1 MNTKPHTVIYQA
13 KNGAIELK
21 GDWTQD
27 TIWASQAQIAELFA
41 VDRSVVTRHIK
52 NIFLDRELDSKV
64 VSAKFAQTTPHGALK
79 GKTQTKNVTFYNLD
93 IILAVGYRTKS
104 SMAVTFRQWAT
115 QTLKQYITKGY
126 SINKK
131 VLAQNYDE
139 FLKAIET
146 VKTLIPVNSE
156 VKTSDALELV
166 KFFAETWFA
175 LDAYDKSDLP
185 QSGLNKS
192 QVEFTADEL
201 IQALVELKQDLY
213 KKKMATKLFGQ
224 EKQPNAIAGI
234 VGNIFQSAFGEEIYP
249 SIEEKAAHLLYF
261 IIKNHP
267 LNDGNKRSGAFAF
280 IWLLNKTKTLNT
292 SKITPQVLT
301 TLTLLVAESDPHNKD
316 QIIGLILQIL
326 K

>member
-1 MNTKPHTVIYQA
+1 MNIKPHTIIYQA

-27 TIWASQAQIAELFA
+27 TIWASQAQITDLFQ
-41 VDRSVVTRHIK
+41 VDQSVVSRHIK
-52 NIFLDRELDSKV
+52 NIFKDYEVDKESNMQKMHIANSDKPVNLYSLDV
-64 VSAKFAQTTPHGALK
+64 
-79 GKTQTKNVTFYNLD
+79 
-93 IILAVGYRTKS
+93 ILGVGYRTNSKV
-104 SMAVTFRQWAT
+104 AIEFRKWAT
-115 QTLKQYITKGY
+115 QTLKQHITKGY

-139 FLKAIET
+139 FLKAIEM

-156 VKTSDALELV
+156 VKTGDALELV
-166 KFFAETWFA
+166 KLFAETWFA

-185 QSGLNKS
+185 QLGLNKS
-192 QVEFTADEL
+192 QVKFTADEL

-213 KKKMATKLFGQ
+213 KKKMATELFGQ

>member
-1 MNTKPHTVIYQA
+1 MNTKPHTIIYQA

-27 TIWASQAQIAELFA
+27 TIWANLDQIS
-41 VDRSVVTRHIK
+41 SVFGRDKSVISRHIK
-52 NIFLDRELDSKV
+52 NIYKDEELKKDAV
-64 VSAKFAQTTPHGALK
+64 VAFFATTAKD
-79 GKTQTKNVTFYNLD
+79 GKIYQVEYFNLD
-93 IILAVGYRTKS
+93 MILSIGYRVNSKTATK
-104 SMAVTFRQWAT
+104 FRQWAT
-115 QTLKQYITKGY
+115 QTLKQHITKGY

-146 VKTLIPVNSE
+146 VKTLIPANSE

-166 KFFAETWFA
+166 KLFAETWFA

-185 QSGLNKS
+185 QLGLNKS
-192 QVEFTADEL
+192 QVKFTADEL
-201 IQALVELKQDLY
+201 IQALLELKQNLY

>member
-1 MNTKPHTVIYQA
+1 MNTKPHTIIYQA

-27 TIWASQAQIAELFA
+27 TIWANLDQIS
-41 VDRSVVTRHIK
+41 SVFGRDKSVISRHIK
-52 NIFLDRELDSKV
+52 NIYKDEELKKDSV
-64 VSAKFAQTTPHGALK
+64 VAFFATTAKD
-79 GKTQTKNVTFYNLD
+79 GKTYQVEYFNLD
-93 IILAVGYRTKS
+93 MILSIGYRVNSKT
-104 SMAVTFRQWAT
+104 ATRFRQWAT

-156 VKTSDALELV
+156 VKTGDALELV

-175 LDAYDKSDLP
+175 LDAYDKSDFP

-192 QVEFTADEL
+192 EVEFTADEL

-213 KKKMATKLFGQ
+213 KKNMATELFGQ

>member
-1 MNTKPHTVIYQA
+1 MNTKPHTIIYQA

-27 TIWASQAQIAELFA
+27 TIWASQAQITDLFQ
-41 VDRSVVTRHIK
+41 VDQSVVSRHIK
-52 NIFLDRELDSKV
+52 NIFKDYEVDKESNMQKMHIANSDKPVNLYSLDV
-64 VSAKFAQTTPHGALK
+64 
-79 GKTQTKNVTFYNLD
+79 
-93 IILAVGYRTKS
+93 ILGVGYRTNSKV
-104 SMAVTFRQWAT
+104 AIEFRKWAT
-115 QTLKQYITKGY
+115 QTLKQHITKGY

-146 VKTLIPVNSE
+146 VKTLIPANSE

-213 KKKMATKLFGQ
+213 KKKMATELFGQ

-249 SIEEKAAHLLYF
+249 TIEEKAAHLLYF

-326 K
+326 KQ

>member
-1 MNTKPHTVIYQA
+1 MNTKPHTIIYQA

-21 GDWTQD
+21 GDLTQD
-27 TIWASQAQIAELFA
+27 TIWASQAQITDLFQ
-41 VDRSVVTRHIK
+41 VDQSVVSRHIK
-52 NIFLDRELDSKV
+52 NIFKDYEVDKESNMQKMHIANSDKPVNLYSLDV
-64 VSAKFAQTTPHGALK
+64 
-79 GKTQTKNVTFYNLD
+79 
-93 IILAVGYRTKS
+93 ILGVGYRTNSKV
-104 SMAVTFRQWAT
+104 AIEFRKWAT
-115 QTLKQYITKGY
+115 QTLKQHITKGY

-166 KFFAETWFA
+166 KLFAETWFA

-185 QSGLNKS
+185 QLGLNKS
-192 QVEFTADEL
+192 QVKFTADEL
-201 IQALVELKQDLY
+201 IQALVELKQNLY
-213 KKKMATKLFGQ
+213 KKKMATELFGQ

>member
-1 MNTKPHTVIYQA
+1 MNTKPHTIIYQA

-27 TIWASQAQIAELFA
+27 TIWANLDQIS
-41 VDRSVVTRHIK
+41 SVFGRDKSVISRHIK
-52 NIFLDRELDSKV
+52 NIYKDEELKKDSV
-64 VSAKFAQTTPHGALK
+64 VAFFATTAKD
-79 GKTQTKNVTFYNLD
+79 GKTYQVEYFNLD
-93 IILAVGYRTKS
+93 MILSIGYRVNSKTATK
-104 SMAVTFRQWAT
+104 FRQWAT
-115 QTLKQYITKGY
+115 QTLKQHITKGY

-146 VKTLIPVNSE
+146 VKTLIPANSE
-156 VKTSDALELV
+156 VKTGDALELV
-166 KFFAETWFA
+166 KLFAETWFA

-185 QSGLNKS
+185 QLGLNKS
-192 QVEFTADEL
+192 QVKFTADEL

-213 KKKMATKLFGQ
+213 KKKMATELFGQ

>member
-1 MNTKPHTVIYQA
+1 MNTKPHTIIYQA

-21 GDWTQD
+21 GDLNQD
-27 TIWASQAQIAELFA
+27 TIWASQAQITDLFQ
-41 VDRSVVTRHIK
+41 VDQSVVSRHIK
-52 NIFLDRELDSKV
+52 NIFKDYEVDKESNMQKMHIANSDKPVNLYSLD
-64 VSAKFAQTTPHGALK
+64 VSLG
-79 GKTQTKNVTFYNLD
+79 
-93 IILAVGYRTKS
+93 VGYRTNSKV
-104 SMAVTFRQWAT
+104 AIEFRKWAT

-156 VKTSDALELV
+156 IKTGDALELV

>member
-1 MNTKPHTVIYQA
+1 MNTKPHTIIYQA

-27 TIWASQAQIAELFA
+27 TIWASQAQITDLFQ
-41 VDRSVVTRHIK
+41 VDQSVVSRHIK
-52 NIFLDRELDSKV
+52 NIFKDYEVDKESNMQKMHIANSDKPVNLYSLDV
-64 VSAKFAQTTPHGALK
+64 
-79 GKTQTKNVTFYNLD
+79 
-93 IILAVGYRTKS
+93 ILGVGYRTNSKV
-104 SMAVTFRQWAT
+104 AIEFRKWAT
-115 QTLKQYITKGY
+115 QTLKQHITKGY

-146 VKTLIPVNSE
+146 FKTLIPVNSE
-156 VKTSDALELV
+156 VKTGDALELV
-166 KFFAETWFA
+166 KLFAETWFA

-185 QSGLNKS
+185 QLGLNKS
-192 QVEFTADEL
+192 QVKFTADEL

-213 KKKMATKLFGQ
+213 KKKMATELFGQ

>member
-1 MNTKPHTVIYQA
+1 MNTKSHTIIYQA

-41 VDRSVVTRHIK
+41 VDRSVVTKHIK
-52 NIFLDRELDSKV
+52 NIFLDRELDEKV

-79 GKTQTKNVTFYNLD
+79 GKTQTKNVVFYNLD

-104 SMAVTFRQWAT
+104 SIAVTFRQWAT
-115 QTLKQYITKGY
+115 QTLKQHITKGY

-146 VKTLIPVNSE
+146 VKVLIPVNSE
-156 VKTSDALELV
+156 VKTADALELV
-166 KFFAETWFA
+166 KLFAETWFT
-175 LDAYDKSDLP
+175 LDAYDKSGLP
-185 QSGLNKS
+185 QSGFNKK

-201 IQALVELKQDLY
+201 IQALVELKQDLL
-213 KKKMATKLFGQ
+213 KKRLATELFGQ
-224 EKQPNAIAGI
+224 EKQANAITGI
-234 VGNIFQSAFGEEIYP
+234 VGNIFQSAFGEDIYP
-249 SIEEKAAHLLYF
+249 TIEEKAAHLLYF

-280 IWLLNKTKTLNT
+280 VWFLNKTQILNT
-292 SKITPQVLT
+292 SKITPQTLT

-326 K
+326 N

>member
-1 MNTKPHTVIYQA
+1 MNTKPHTIIYQA

-21 GDWTQD
+21 GDLTQD
-27 TIWASQAQIAELFA
+27 TIWASLDQIS
-41 VDRSVVTRHIK
+41 SVFGRDKSVISRHIK
-52 NIFLDRELDSKV
+52 NIYKDEELKKDAV
-64 VSAKFAQTTPHGALK
+64 VAFFATTAKD
-79 GKTQTKNVTFYNLD
+79 GKIYQVEYFNLD
-93 IILAVGYRTKS
+93 MILSIGYRVNSKT
-104 SMAVTFRQWAT
+104 ATRFRQWAT
-115 QTLKQYITKGY
+115 QTLKQHITKGY

-139 FLKAIET
+139 FLKAIEM

-156 VKTSDALELV
+156 VKTGDALELV

-175 LDAYDKSDLP
+175 LDAYDKSDFP

-192 QVEFTADEL
+192 QVKFTADEL

-213 KKKMATKLFGQ
+213 KKKMATELFGQ

-280 IWLLNKTKTLNT
+280 IWLLNKSKTLNT

>member
-1 MNTKPHTVIYQA
+1 MNTKPHTIIYQA

-27 TIWASQAQIAELFA
+27 TIWANLDQIS
-41 VDRSVVTRHIK
+41 SVFGRDKSVISRHIK
-52 NIFLDRELDSKV
+52 NIYKDEELKKDSV
-64 VSAKFAQTTPHGALK
+64 VAFFATTAKD
-79 GKTQTKNVTFYNLD
+79 GKIYQVEYFNLD
-93 IILAVGYRTKS
+93 MILSIGYRVNSKT
-104 SMAVTFRQWAT
+104 ATRFRQWAT
-115 QTLKQYITKGY
+115 QTLRQHITKGY

-192 QVEFTADEL
+192 EVEFTADEL

>member
-1 MNTKPHTVIYQA
+1 MNTKPHTIIYQA

-27 TIWASQAQIAELFA
+27 TIWANLDQIS
-41 VDRSVVTRHIK
+41 SVFGRDKSVISRHIK
-52 NIFLDRELDSKV
+52 NIYKDEELKKDSV
-64 VSAKFAQTTPHGALK
+64 VAFFATTAKD
-79 GKTQTKNVTFYNLD
+79 GKTYQVEYFNLD
-93 IILAVGYRTKS
+93 MILSIGYRVNSKTATK
-104 SMAVTFRQWAT
+104 FRQWAT

-156 VKTSDALELV
+156 VKTGDALELV

-175 LDAYDKSDLP
+175 LDAYDKSDFP

-192 QVEFTADEL
+192 EVEFTADEL

-213 KKKMATKLFGQ
+213 KKNMATELFGQ

>member
-1 MNTKPHTVIYQA
+1 MNTKPHTIIYQA

-27 TIWASQAQIAELFA
+27 TIWANLDQIS
-41 VDRSVVTRHIK
+41 SVFGRDKSVISRHIK
-52 NIFLDRELDSKV
+52 NIYKDEELKKDSV
-64 VSAKFAQTTPHGALK
+64 VAFFATTAKD
-79 GKTQTKNVTFYNLD
+79 GKTYQVEYFNLD
-93 IILAVGYRTKS
+93 MILSIGYRVNSKTATK
-104 SMAVTFRQWAT
+104 FRQWAT
-115 QTLKQYITKGY
+115 QTLKQHITKGY

-156 VKTSDALELV
+156 VKTGDALELV
-166 KFFAETWFA
+166 KLFAETWFA

-185 QSGLNKS
+185 QLGLNKS
-192 QVEFTADEL
+192 QVKFTADEL

-213 KKKMATKLFGQ
+213 KKKMATELFGQ

-316 QIIGLILQIL
+316 QIIGLILQTL

>member
-1 MNTKPHTVIYQA
+1 MNTKPHTIIYQA

-27 TIWASQAQIAELFA
+27 TIWASLDQIS
-41 VDRSVVTRHIK
+41 SVFGRDKSVISRHIK
-52 NIFLDRELDSKV
+52 NIYKDEELKKDSV
-64 VSAKFAQTTPHGALK
+64 VAFFATTAKD
-79 GKTQTKNVTFYNLD
+79 GKIYQVEYFNLD
-93 IILAVGYRTKS
+93 MILSIGYRVNSKTATK
-104 SMAVTFRQWAT
+104 FRQWAT

-126 SINKK
+126 SINQK

-156 VKTSDALELV
+156 VKTGDALELV

-175 LDAYDKSDLP
+175 LDAYDKSDFP

-192 QVEFTADEL
+192 EVEFNADEL

-213 KKKMATKLFGQ
+213 KKKMATELFGQ

-280 IWLLNKTKTLNT
+280 IWLLNKSKTLNT

>member
-1 MNTKPHTVIYQA
+1 MNTKPHTIIYQA

-27 TIWASQAQIAELFA
+27 TIWASQAQITDLFQ
-41 VDRSVVTRHIK
+41 VDQSVVSRHIK
-52 NIFLDRELDSKV
+52 NIFKDYEVDKESNMQKMHIANSDKPVNLYSLDV
-64 VSAKFAQTTPHGALK
+64 
-79 GKTQTKNVTFYNLD
+79 
-93 IILAVGYRTKS
+93 ILGVGYRTNSKV
-104 SMAVTFRQWAT
+104 AIEFRKWAT
-115 QTLKQYITKGY
+115 QTLKQHITKGY

-146 VKTLIPVNSE
+146 VKTLIPANSE
-156 VKTSDALELV
+156 VKTGDALELV

-185 QSGLNKS
+185 QSGRNKS

-249 SIEEKAAHLLYF
+249 TIEEKAAHLLYF

-326 K
+326 KQ

>member
-1 MNTKPHTVIYQA
+1 MNTKPHTIIYQA

-27 TIWASQAQIAELFA
+27 TIWASQAQIADLFQ
-41 VDRSVVTRHIK
+41 VDQSVVSRHIN
-52 NIFLDRELDSKV
+52 NIFKDYEVDKESNMQKMHIANSDKPVNLYSLDV
-64 VSAKFAQTTPHGALK
+64 
-79 GKTQTKNVTFYNLD
+79 
-93 IILAVGYRTKS
+93 ILGVGYRTNSKV
-104 SMAVTFRQWAT
+104 AIEFRKWAT

-156 VKTSDALELV
+156 VKTGDALELV

-192 QVEFTADEL
+192 EVEFNADEL
-201 IQALVELKQDLY
+201 IQALVDLKQDLY
-213 KKKMATKLFGQ
+213 KKKMATELFGQ

>member
-1 MNTKPHTVIYQA
+1 MNTKPHTIIYQA

-27 TIWASQAQIAELFA
+27 TIWASQAQITDLFQ
-41 VDRSVVTRHIK
+41 VDQSVVSRHIK
-52 NIFLDRELDSKV
+52 NIFKDYEVDKESNMQKMHIANSDKPVNLYSLDV
-64 VSAKFAQTTPHGALK
+64 
-79 GKTQTKNVTFYNLD
+79 
-93 IILAVGYRTKS
+93 ILGVGYRTNSKV
-104 SMAVTFRQWAT
+104 AIEFRKWAT
-115 QTLKQYITKGY
+115 QTLKQHITKGY

-156 VKTSDALELV
+156 VKTGDALELV

-192 QVEFTADEL
+192 QVKFTADEL

-280 IWLLNKTKTLNT
+280 IWLLNKSKTLNT

>member
-1 MNTKPHTVIYQA
+1 MNTKPHTIIYQA

-27 TIWASQAQIAELFA
+27 TIWASQAQITDLFQ
-41 VDRSVVTRHIK
+41 VDQSVVSRHIK
-52 NIFLDRELDSKV
+52 NIFKDYEVDKESNMQKMHIANSDKPVNLYSLDV
-64 VSAKFAQTTPHGALK
+64 
-79 GKTQTKNVTFYNLD
+79 
-93 IILAVGYRTKS
+93 ILGVGYRTNSKV
-104 SMAVTFRQWAT
+104 AIEFRKWAT
-115 QTLKQYITKGY
+115 QTLKQHITKGY

-146 VKTLIPVNSE
+146 VKTLIPANSE
-156 VKTSDALELV
+156 VKTGDALELV
-166 KFFAETWFA
+166 KLFAETWFA

-185 QSGLNKS
+185 QLGLNKS
-192 QVEFTADEL
+192 QVKFTADEL

-213 KKKMATKLFGQ
+213 KKKMATELFGQ

>member
-1 MNTKPHTVIYQA
+1 MNTKSHTIIYQA

-27 TIWASQAQIAELFA
+27 TIWASQAQITDLFQ
-41 VDRSVVTRHIK
+41 VDQSVVSRHIK
-52 NIFLDRELDSKV
+52 NIFKDYEVDKESNMQKMHIANSDKPVNLYSLDV
-64 VSAKFAQTTPHGALK
+64 
-79 GKTQTKNVTFYNLD
+79 
-93 IILAVGYRTKS
+93 ILGVGYRTNSKV
-104 SMAVTFRQWAT
+104 AIEFRKWAT
-115 QTLKQYITKGY
+115 QTLKQHITKGY

-156 VKTSDALELV
+156 VKTSNALELV
-166 KFFAETWFA
+166 KLFAETWFA

-185 QSGLNKS
+185 QLGLNKS
-192 QVEFTADEL
+192 QVKFTADEL

-213 KKKMATKLFGQ
+213 KKKMATELFGQ

>member
-1 MNTKPHTVIYQA
+1 MNTKPHTIIYQA

-27 TIWASQAQIAELFA
+27 TIWASQAQITDLFQ
-41 VDRSVVTRHIK
+41 VDQSVVSRHIK
-52 NIFLDRELDSKV
+52 NIFKDYEVDKESNMQKMHIANSDKPVNLYSLDV
-64 VSAKFAQTTPHGALK
+64 
-79 GKTQTKNVTFYNLD
+79 
-93 IILAVGYRTKS
+93 ILGVGYRTNSK
-104 SMAVTFRQWAT
+104 VTIEFRKWAT
-115 QTLKQYITKGY
+115 QTLKQHITKGY

-146 VKTLIPVNSE
+146 FKTLIPVNSE
-156 VKTSDALELV
+156 VKTGDALELV
-166 KFFAETWFA
+166 KLFAETWFA

-185 QSGLNKS
+185 QLGLNKS
-192 QVEFTADEL
+192 QVKFTADEL

-213 KKKMATKLFGQ
+213 KKKMATELFGQ

>member
-1 MNTKPHTVIYQA
+1 MNTKPHTIIYQA

-27 TIWASQAQIAELFA
+27 TIWASLDQIS
-41 VDRSVVTRHIK
+41 SVFGRDKSVISRHIK
-52 NIFLDRELDSKV
+52 NIYKDEELKKDSV
-64 VSAKFAQTTPHGALK
+64 VAFFATTAKD
-79 GKTQTKNVTFYNLD
+79 GKIYQVEYFNLD
-93 IILAVGYRTKS
+93 MILSIGYRVNSKTATK
-104 SMAVTFRQWAT
+104 FRQWAT

-156 VKTSDALELV
+156 VKTGDALELV

-175 LDAYDKSDLP
+175 LDAYDKSDFP

-192 QVEFTADEL
+192 EVEFTADEL

>member
-1 MNTKPHTVIYQA
+1 MNTKPHTIIYQA

-27 TIWASQAQIAELFA
+27 TIWASQAQITDLFQ
-41 VDRSVVTRHIK
+41 VDQSVVSRHIK
-52 NIFLDRELDSKV
+52 NIFKDYEVDKESNMQKMHIANSDKPVNLYSLDV
-64 VSAKFAQTTPHGALK
+64 
-79 GKTQTKNVTFYNLD
+79 
-93 IILAVGYRTKS
+93 ILGVGYRTNSKV
-104 SMAVTFRQWAT
+104 AIEFRKWAT
-115 QTLKQYITKGY
+115 QTLKQHITKGY

-166 KFFAETWFA
+166 KLFAETWFA

-185 QSGLNKS
+185 QLGLNKS
-192 QVEFTADEL
+192 QVKFTADEL

-213 KKKMATKLFGQ
+213 KKKMATELFGQ

>member
-1 MNTKPHTVIYQA
+1 MNTKPHTIIYQA

-27 TIWASQAQIAELFA
+27 TIWASQAQITDLFQ
-41 VDRSVVTRHIK
+41 VDQSVVSRHIK
-52 NIFLDRELDSKV
+52 NIFKDYEVDKESNMQKMHIANSDKPVNLYSLDV
-64 VSAKFAQTTPHGALK
+64 
-79 GKTQTKNVTFYNLD
+79 
-93 IILAVGYRTKS
+93 ILGVGYRTNSKV
-104 SMAVTFRQWAT
+104 AIEFRKWAT
-115 QTLKQYITKGY
+115 QTLKQHITKGY

-156 VKTSDALELV
+156 VKTGDALELV

-175 LDAYDKSDLP
+175 LDAYDKSDFP

-192 QVEFTADEL
+192 QVKFTADEL

-213 KKKMATKLFGQ
+213 KKKMATELFGQ

-280 IWLLNKTKTLNT
+280 IWLLNKSKTLNT

>member
-1 MNTKPHTVIYQA
+1 MNTKPHTIIYQA

-27 TIWASQAQIAELFA
+27 TIWASQAQITDLFQ
-41 VDRSVVTRHIK
+41 VDQSVVSRHIK
-52 NIFLDRELDSKV
+52 NIFKDYEVDKESNMQKMHIANSDKPVNLYSLDV
-64 VSAKFAQTTPHGALK
+64 
-79 GKTQTKNVTFYNLD
+79 
-93 IILAVGYRTKS
+93 ILGVGYRTNSKV
-104 SMAVTFRQWAT
+104 AIEFRKWAT
-115 QTLKQYITKGY
+115 QTLKQHITKGY

-156 VKTSDALELV
+156 VKTGDALELV

-192 QVEFTADEL
+192 QVKFTADEL

-213 KKKMATKLFGQ
+213 KKKMATELFGQ

-280 IWLLNKTKTLNT
+280 IWLLNKSKTLNT

>member
-1 MNTKPHTVIYQA
+1 MNTKPHTIIYQA

-27 TIWASQAQIAELFA
+27 TIWASQAQITDLFQ
-41 VDRSVVTRHIK
+41 VDQSVVSRHIK
-52 NIFLDRELDSKV
+52 NIFKDYEVDKESNMQKMHIANSDKPVNLYSLDV
-64 VSAKFAQTTPHGALK
+64 
-79 GKTQTKNVTFYNLD
+79 
-93 IILAVGYRTKS
+93 ILGVGYRTNSKV
-104 SMAVTFRQWAT
+104 AIEFRKWAT
-115 QTLKQYITKGY
+115 QTLKQHITKGY

-156 VKTSDALELV
+156 VKTGDALELV
-166 KFFAETWFA
+166 KLFAETWFA

-185 QSGLNKS
+185 QLGLNKS
-192 QVEFTADEL
+192 QVKFTADEL

-213 KKKMATKLFGQ
+213 KKKMATELFGQ

>member
-1 MNTKPHTVIYQA
+1 MNTKSHTIIYQA

-27 TIWASQAQIAELFA
+27 TIWASQAQITDLFQ
-41 VDRSVVTRHIK
+41 VDQSVVSRHIK
-52 NIFLDRELDSKV
+52 NIFKDYEVDKESNMQKMHIANSDKPVNLYSLDV
-64 VSAKFAQTTPHGALK
+64 
-79 GKTQTKNVTFYNLD
+79 
-93 IILAVGYRTKS
+93 ILGVGYRTNSKV
-104 SMAVTFRQWAT
+104 AIEFRKWAT
-115 QTLKQYITKGY
+115 QTLKQHITKGY

-166 KFFAETWFA
+166 KLFAETWFA

-185 QSGLNKS
+185 QLGLNKS
-192 QVEFTADEL
+192 QVKFTADEL

-213 KKKMATKLFGQ
+213 KKKMATELFGQ

-280 IWLLNKTKTLNT
+280 IWLLNKTKTMNT

>member
-1 MNTKPHTVIYQA
+1 MNTKPHTIIYQA

-27 TIWASQAQIAELFA
+27 TIWASQAQITDLFQ
-41 VDRSVVTRHIK
+41 VDQSVISRHIK
-52 NIFLDRELDSKV
+52 NIFKDYEVDKESNMQKMHIANSDKPVNLYSLDV
-64 VSAKFAQTTPHGALK
+64 
-79 GKTQTKNVTFYNLD
+79 
-93 IILAVGYRTKS
+93 ILGVGYRTNSKV
-104 SMAVTFRQWAT
+104 AIEFRKWAT
-115 QTLKQYITKGY
+115 QTLKQHITKGY

-146 VKTLIPVNSE
+146 FKTLIPVNSE
-156 VKTSDALELV
+156 VKTGDALELV
-166 KFFAETWFA
+166 KLFAETWFA

-185 QSGLNKS
+185 QLGLNKS
-192 QVEFTADEL
+192 QVKFTADEL

-213 KKKMATKLFGQ
+213 KKKMATELFGQ

>member
-1 MNTKPHTVIYQA
+1 MNTKPHTIIYQA

-27 TIWASQAQIAELFA
+27 TIWASQAQITDLFQ
-41 VDRSVVTRHIK
+41 VDQSVVSRHIK
-52 NIFLDRELDSKV
+52 NIFKDYEVDKESNMQKMHIANSDKPVNLYSLDV
-64 VSAKFAQTTPHGALK
+64 
-79 GKTQTKNVTFYNLD
+79 
-93 IILAVGYRTKS
+93 ILGVGYRTNSKV
-104 SMAVTFRQWAT
+104 AIEFRKWAT
-115 QTLKQYITKGY
+115 QTLKQHITKGY

-146 VKTLIPVNSE
+146 VKTLIPANSE
-156 VKTSDALELV
+156 VKTGDALELV
-166 KFFAETWFA
+166 KLFAETWFA

-185 QSGLNKS
+185 QLGLNKS
-192 QVEFTADEL
+192 QVKFTADEL

-213 KKKMATKLFGQ
+213 KKKMATELFGQ

-280 IWLLNKTKTLNT
+280 IWLLNKSKTLNT

>member
-1 MNTKPHTVIYQA
+1 MKKQNLSKTIIYQA
-13 KNGAIELK
+13 PNGAIELK
-21 GDWTQD
+21 GDLSKETV
-27 TIWASQAQIAELFA
+27 WANQAQIVKLFD
-41 VDRSVVTRHIK
+41 VDQSVISRHIR
-52 NIFLDRELDSKV
+52 NIFKDGEVDQKSNMQKMHIANSDKPVNLYSLDV
-64 VSAKFAQTTPHGALK
+64 
-79 GKTQTKNVTFYNLD
+79 
-93 IILAVGYRTKS
+93 ILGVGYRTNSKV
-104 SMAVTFRQWAT
+104 AIEFRKWAT
-115 QTLKQYITKGY
+115 QTLKQHITKGY

-156 VKTSDALELV
+156 VKTGDALELV

-175 LDAYDKSDLP
+175 LDAYDKSDFP

-192 QVEFTADEL
+192 QVKFTADEL

-213 KKKMATKLFGQ
+213 KKKIATELFGQ

>member
-1 MNTKPHTVIYQA
+1 MNTKPHTIIYQA

-27 TIWASQAQIAELFA
+27 TIWASLDQIS
-41 VDRSVVTRHIK
+41 SVFGRDKSVISRHIK
-52 NIFLDRELDSKV
+52 NIYKDEELEKDAV
-64 VSAKFAQTTPHGALK
+64 IAFFATTAKD
-79 GKTQTKNVTFYNLD
+79 GKIYQVEYFNLD
-93 IILAVGYRTKS
+93 MILSIGYRVNSKT
-104 SMAVTFRQWAT
+104 ATRFRQWAT
-115 QTLKQYITKGY
+115 KTLKQHITKGY

-146 VKTLIPVNSE
+146 VKTLIPANSE
-156 VKTSDALELV
+156 FKTGDALELV

-192 QVEFTADEL
+192 QVKFTADEL